1 MYKSLAYI
9 KRITHLISS
18 RLLTL
23 NFVGWPR
30 PRAFSAMT
38 TKFMCLCVCVDVC
51 VCVWVCYFKAFS
63 CNQFNILYFLFFS
76 PVQRKI
82 LLQIKFSAWLIEKKK
97 IIICVAFVH
106 NNVSKYYLHEL
117 RKKNVSLIKKYHK
130 KNTFKIRSKATKW
143 WA

>member
-1 MYKSLAYI
+1 MHCCIYIYIVVHPRLHMYKSLAYI

-38 TKFMCLCVCVDVC
+38 TKFMCVCGC
-51 VCVWVCYFKAFS
+51 MCMCVWVCYFKAFS
-63 CNQFNILYFLFFS
+63 CNQFNILYFLFFLL
-76 PVQRKI
+76 VQRKI

-97 IIICVAFVH
+97 IICVIL
-106 NNVSKYYLHEL
+106 VSIIYTNYEKKK
-117 RKKNVSLIKKYHK
+117 RKFN
-130 KNTFKIRSKATKW
+130 
-143 WA
+143 

>member
-38 TKFMCLCVCVDVC
+38 TKFMCLY
-51 VCVWVCYFKAFS
+51 VCVWMHVCE
-63 CNQFNILYFLFFS
+63 CECVILKLSLAISLIFCIFFFS

-82 LLQIKFSAWLIEKKK
+82 LLQIKFSA
-97 IIICVAFVH
+97 
-106 NNVSKYYLHEL
+106 
-117 RKKNVSLIKKYHK
+117 
-130 KNTFKIRSKATKW
+130 
-143 WA
+143 